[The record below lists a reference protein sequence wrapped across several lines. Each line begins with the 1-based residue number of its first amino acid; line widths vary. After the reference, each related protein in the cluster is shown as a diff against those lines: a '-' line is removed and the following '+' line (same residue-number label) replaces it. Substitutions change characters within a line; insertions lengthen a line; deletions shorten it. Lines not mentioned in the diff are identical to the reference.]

1 MKTNRDT
8 KGAIALV
15 VFVAFLVIVVI
26 IATSQK
32 SPAEKIIDQLKNIE
46 MGISND

>member
-1 MKTNRDT
+1 MKTNRDI
-8 KGAIALV
+8 KGAVALA
-15 VFVAFLVIVVI
+15 VFIAFLIIVVI

-46 MGISND
+46 IGISND